1 MKIRD
6 SQGFSRSF
14 KTSTNPVDRIST
26 FDPVIKSSHCFS
38 AMILTIFH
46 QSRDKVKGESSTKLQ
61 PVAKMLRHFVPKKAL
76 LTSIVRKL
84 QICHRRTFSPP
95 FPVSMLFT

>member
-1 MKIRD
+1 MRLRKKIKEFQGPGMKIRD

-26 FDPVIKSSHCFS
+26 FDLVIKSSHCFS

-46 QSRDKVKGESSTKLQ
+46 LSRDKVKGESSTKL
-61 PVAKMLRHFVPKKAL
+61 ANIFGK
-76 LTSIVRKL
+76 
-84 QICHRRTFSPP
+84 
-95 FPVSMLFT
+95 

>member
-1 MKIRD
+1 MLLRKKIKDFQGPGMKIRV

-46 QSRDKVKGESSTKLQ
+46 QSRDNVKGESSTKL
-61 PVAKMLRHFVPKKAL
+61 ANIFGK
-76 LTSIVRKL
+76 
-84 QICHRRTFSPP
+84 
-95 FPVSMLFT
+95 